1 MARHLGFSFAN
12 IGACAQAQVHHS
24 LLMQDLWDNH
34 FDPADRKC
42 SRALGTRL
50 PSSRKVTH
58 AQTPHEWKNYHLGD
72 LAIQRLC
79 TWPLKSRVSVPVP
92 RKMSFSRPE
101 VNVATVL

>member
-1 MARHLGFSFAN
+1 MSLKGKHTKRSRNRQNKRHLSKKDLRFGMCVETRLSP
-12 IGACAQAQVHHS
+12 IESQLDACA
-24 LLMQDLWDNH
+24 
-34 FDPADRKC
+34 DPPRC
-42 SRALGTRL
+42 
-50 PSSRKVTH
+50 
-58 AQTPHEWKNYHLGD
+58 QEWKNYHLGD